1 MIAGAREF
9 AEWFAEFRDQFVVI
23 GGVAL
28 VAVMQE
34 AQLQVRATKDL
45 DLVLIVEALTPAF
58 GQRFWEYIEAGGY
71 EVRQRSDGHP
81 TFYRFRRPA
90 DGNQAFLREIEL
102 FARAPVALP
111 ALAEDQRIVPV
122 PLGEEV
128 SSLSAILLDQDY
140 YEFLIAG
147 RREIDGV
154 PLIGEDRLI
163 PLKAL
168 AWMRQR
174 DARAAGD
181 HVDTRNIDKH
191 LGDVLDLAVMLVPGQ
206 VVPGQV
212 VRLPG
217 RMAQDLSD
225 FMALASEDT
234 MERFNQAARDSRA
247 ERLTL
252 VAAAF
257 GIEA

>member
-1 MIAGAREF
+1 M
-9 AEWFAEFRDQFVVI
+9 
-23 GGVAL
+23 
-28 VAVMQE
+28 
-34 AQLQVRATKDL
+34 
-45 DLVLIVEALTPAF
+45 
-58 GQRFWEYIEAGGY
+58 
-71 EVRQRSDGHP
+71 
-81 TFYRFRRPA
+81 
-90 DGNQAFLREIEL
+90 
-102 FARAPVALP
+102 
-111 ALAEDQRIVPV
+111 

-140 YEFLIAG
+140 HEFLIAG

-174 DARAAGD
+174 DARAAGR

-191 LGDVLDLAVMLVPGQ
+191 LGDVLDLAVLLVPGQ
-206 VVPGQV
+206 VVT
-212 VRLPG
+212 LPG

-225 FMALASEDT
+225 FVALAAEDP
-234 MERFNQAARDSRA
+234 MERFHQATRDSRA
-247 ERLTL
+247 ERLPL

-257 GIEA
+257 GIQL

>member
-9 AEWFAEFRDQFVVI
+9 GEWFAEFRDQFVVI

-34 AQLQVRATKDL
+34 AQQQVRATKD
-45 DLVLIVEALTPAF
+45 
-58 GQRFWEYIEAGGY
+58 
-71 EVRQRSDGHP
+71 
-81 TFYRFRRPA
+81 PA

-111 ALAEDQRIVPV
+111 ALAQDQRIVPV

-140 YEFLIAG
+140 YKFLIAG

-174 DARAAGD
+174 DARVAGN

-191 LGDVLDLAVMLVPGQ
+191 LGDVLDLAVLLVPDQ
-206 VVPGQV
+206 VVP
-212 VRLPG
+212 LPG
-217 RMAQDLSD
+217 RMTQDLRD
-225 FMALASEDT
+225 FLALAAEDP
-234 MERFNQAARDSRA
+234 MERFHQATRDSRA

>member
-111 ALAEDQRIVPV
+111 ALAE
-122 PLGEEV
+122 
-128 SSLSAILLDQDY
+128 
-140 YEFLIAG
+140 
-147 RREIDGV
+147 
-154 PLIGEDRLI
+154 
-163 PLKAL
+163 
-168 AWMRQR
+168 
-174 DARAAGD
+174 
-181 HVDTRNIDKH
+181 
-191 LGDVLDLAVMLVPGQ
+191 
-206 VVPGQV
+206 
-212 VRLPG
+212 
-217 RMAQDLSD
+217 
-225 FMALASEDT
+225 
-234 MERFNQAARDSRA
+234 
-247 ERLTL
+247 
-252 VAAAF
+252 
-257 GIEA
+257 

>member
-1 MIAGAREF
+1 
-9 AEWFAEFRDQFVVI
+9 
-23 GGVAL
+23 
-28 VAVMQE
+28 
-34 AQLQVRATKDL
+34 
-45 DLVLIVEALTPAF
+45 
-58 GQRFWEYIEAGGY
+58 
-71 EVRQRSDGHP
+71 
-81 TFYRFRRPA
+81 
-90 DGNQAFLREIEL
+90 
-102 FARAPVALP
+102 ALP

-191 LGDVLDLAVMLVPGQ
+191 LGDVLDLAVLL
-206 VVPGQV
+206 VPGQV

-225 FMALASEDT
+225 FMALASEDP